1 MLFGKRK
8 RLDLRR
14 LAHIV
19 WKVSVILALAALCA
33 CGAGE
38 KPDEA
43 LRATL
48 SNGLRVVI
56 IKDPIAPVATIMVNY
71 LVGSDEAPEGFPGMA
86 HAQEHM
92 MFRGSPGL
100 SAGQLAA
107 ISAAMGGNFE
117 ADTQQIVTQYSFT
130 VPAEDLDVPLHIE
143 AIRMRGVLDSDELWN
158 QERGAIEQ
166 EVAQDLSNP
175 EYLFYIK
182 LLATM
187 YKGTPY
193 ALDALGTKASFD
205 LTTGAMLQKF
215 HQTWYAP
222 NNAILVITGG
232 VDPQKTL
239 AGVKELF
246 GDIPRRDLPPRPE
259 VHLQPVTA
267 EKLEMN
273 TDLPFGLVVVAFRF
287 PGYSSPD
294 YAASQVLADVLASQR
309 ADLYGLTAAGRALNT
324 DFSLNTLPQ
333 SGLGFVE
340 AAFPKGGD
348 PQKLLQEVKDVLTQ
362 TVARGIAPDLVEAAK
377 NQELAQLEEEKNS
390 VSELAMSWSQA
401 LAVEGRQ
408 SPADDVHA
416 LTAVTVKD
424 LERVARLYLDLNQ
437 AVVAILTP
445 QASGQPISPKGF
457 GGKESFNL
465 QPGKNVILPDW
476 AKSVLERL
484 SIPASTVHP
493 VVSTLP
499 NGIKL
504 MVQPESNSNTISVY
518 GHIKNQADLQ
528 EPQGQE
534 GVSQVLDSLFSYG
547 TTSLDRLAFQK
558 ALDEIAAQV
567 STGTSFSLQVLAD
580 HFERG
585 VQLLADNELHPAL
598 PEAAFKIVRTQ
609 IADTVAGKLQSPDYL
624 ARRAVK
630 TALYPQGDPTLRQAT
645 PDTVSALTLA
655 GVQDYFSKVFRPD
668 QSIIVVIGKVTPERA
683 KQVIELYF
691 GPWTAAGPKPNIL
704 LPPVPNNAAADV
716 AVPDASRVQDE
727 VSLEETLGL
736 TRANPDYYAVVL
748 GNHVLGGGFYATR
761 LYQQLREE
769 TGLVY
774 SVEVELRANQTRAL
788 YGIAYACD
796 PDNVAKVQGIVA
808 RNLLEMQSQP
818 VKPDELRQAKLMLLR
833 SIPLSESSLAQI
845 AKGLLNRS
853 ILDLPPDEPVIAA
866 KDYAALT
873 AEQVQAAFARW
884 VRPADLVKVT
894 QGPLPK

>member
-1 MLFGKRK
+1 MLFGKR
-8 RLDLRR
+8 LDLKR
-14 LAHIV
+14 LAHIA
-19 WKVSVILALAALCA
+19 WKVGVILALAALCA

-239 AGVKELF
+239 ASVKELF
-246 GDIPRRDLPPRPE
+246 GDIPRKDLPPRPE

-267 EKLEMN
+267 EKLELN

-424 LERVARLYLDLNQ
+424 VERVARLYLDLNQ

-445 QASGQPISPKGF
+445 QASGQPISSKGF

-567 STGTSFSLQVLAD
+567 STRTSFSLQVLAD

-655 GVQDYFSKVFRPD
+655 GVQNYFSKVFRPD

-683 KQVIELYF
+683 KQVIEQYF

-736 TRANPDYYAVVL
+736 TRSNPDYYAVVL

-774 SVEVELRANQTRAL
+774 SVEVELRANQTRCL

-796 PDNVAKVQGIVA
+796 PDNVARVQSIVA